1 MFDDLKKMFSGEN
14 LDNLRSQVDNLQ
26 DRLKKVHATGE
37 SGAGMVK
44 VTINGNYKC
53 TDVSLAADVMEES
66 KDVLESL
73 LQNAIEKANTE
84 LQNEIRLDLKEKEVE
99 LANLKIRYCE

>member
-14 LDNLRSQVDNLQ
+14 LDNLREQVDNLQ
-26 DRLKKVHATGE
+26 DRLKQVHATGE

-53 TDVSLAADVMEES
+53 TGVSLDDDVMKES

-73 LQNAIEKANTE
+73 LQNAIDKANTE
-84 LQNEIRLDLKEKEVE
+84 LQSLIKQATFSGMQNSILKKTTTP
-99 LANLKIRYCE
+99 K